1 MVVPVVQG
9 IQSQQVAACVKHYAA
24 NNQELNRSEVDSQMD
39 ERTLREI
46 YLPGFEAA
54 VIRGKCLLVMGAYN
68 KFRGQYCS
76 HHEYLVNK
84 ILKGEWKFDGCF
96 VSDWA
101 AAKDTL
107 EAALCGLDLEMGTG
121 KPYSEYYLAR
131 PFREAVQS
139 GRLNEAL
146 LDEKVRRNLR
156 VMFRVGIFD
165 EKRSSGER
173 NTAKHHL
180 AALEIAREAIV
191 LLKNEP
197 KLLPLE
203 REHLSR
209 LVVIGDNA
217 VARHAEGGHS
227 SGVKALYESNSSRR
241 FAEQTGDEGRG
252 GFLSRVSGPQRRFRV
267 HRSRA
272 PRHCR

>member
-24 NNQELNRSEVDSQMD
+24 NNQELNRSEVDAQMD

-107 EAALCGLDLEMGTG
+107 QAALCGLDLEMGTG

-165 EKRSSGER
+165 CKAQFGRAQHRQASSGSTRNCSRGNRAFEKRTKDLALGER
-173 NTAKHHL
+173 AFVTTG
-180 AALEIAREAIV
+180 R
-191 LLKNEP
+191 
-197 KLLPLE
+197 
-203 REHLSR
+203 
-209 LVVIGDNA
+209 D
-217 VARHAEGGHS
+217 
-227 SGVKALYESNSSRR
+227 RR
-241 FAEQTGDEGRG
+241 QRG
-252 GFLSRVSGPQRRFRV
+252 GAARRG
-267 HRSRA
+267 RA
-272 PRHCR
+272 